1 MICTAHFGGFF
12 LHSVRD
18 RQLDAGKNPPMAE
31 KKRRNRHSD
40 ARFAEQ
46 SLELV
51 TVSIDASKS
60 CKVICLFNKAA
71 NKFITI
77 GASKESSDLIL

>member
-18 RQLDAGKNPPMAE
+18 GQLDAGKNPPMAE
-31 KKRRNRHSD
+31 KERRNRHSD
-40 ARFAEQ
+40 VF
-46 SLELV
+46 
-51 TVSIDASKS
+51 IDASKS